1 MNYPSSNNIVYKRK
15 RLYDYALAMLALLM
29 PLVVKGFPVLIVI
42 AATIGI
48 AYFFR
53 AYQRLGKP
61 KKDYY
66 ILPYNL
72 LKDAFVNIFKFK
84 GPLLLM
90 VILFFVYFA
99 STFISFNKS
108 LAFQKI
114 ILKSCYLYFPIIFS
128 LTKWD
133 KSRLLLVLDF
143 FIYGCCLQV
152 LISLLDAFWASGF
165 QFNSFEFTYV
175 NLSFN
180 LHPGYAAFLVNIG
193 FIFNSIR
200 IISLYKEK
208 SSLSGNWWRLIAL
221 VGFLAYIMLLSS
233 KAGILTIM
241 VTIVTLIVYSLIIFR
256 SLKFSIFLILFSLS
270 IVSMFSYIFGG
281 RALIRYNRMK
291 NSIEKKQ
298 ELTDKT
304 KKISSSSIRLVLW
317 KNSWEAIKKSN
328 YLGYGLGS
336 GKKALQNNLKINEEK
351 FVFGLN
357 HNAHNQFLEIMLSIG
372 FVGFLF
378 LISILLTSFIGF
390 GQFTTISMLLIFI
403 ITVNFGVES
412 MMEKQSG
419 SIPIVWLLCL
429 LASGKP
435 IFKSVFKF

>member
-1 MNYPSSNNIVYKRK
+1 M
-15 RLYDYALAMLALLM
+15 ALLM
-29 PLVVKGFPVLIVI
+29 PLVVKGFPVLIIV

-48 AYFFR
+48 AYFFK
-53 AYQRLGKP
+53 AYQRLGKL

-72 LKDAFVNIFKFK
+72 VKDSFINIFKSK
-84 GPLLLM
+84 GPLFFM
-90 VILFFVYFA
+90 VILFFVYF
-99 STFISFNKS
+99 ISALFSENKEI
-108 LAFQKI
+108 AFPKI

-133 KSRLLLVLDF
+133 KRKLVLVLDF
-143 FIYGCCLQV
+143 FIYGCCLHI
-152 LISLLDAFWASGF
+152 LISVIDAFWTSGF
-165 QFNSFEFTYV
+165 QFNYQEFTYV

-208 SSLSGNWWRLIAL
+208 NSLSGNRWRFIAL
-221 VGFLAYIMLLSS
+221 VGFLGYIMLLSS
-233 KAGILTIM
+233 KAGVLTIII
-241 VTIVTLIVYSLIIFR
+241 TIVTLIIYSLIIFR
-256 SLKFSIFLILFSLS
+256 SLKFTVFVLFFSVSIFSLFS
-270 IVSMFSYIFGG
+270 YTFGG
-281 RALIRYNRMK
+281 RALIRYNIMK

-298 ELTDKT
+298 ELIDKT

-357 HNAHNQFLEIMLSIG
+357 HNSHNQFLEIMLSIG
-372 FVGFLF
+372 FVGLLF
-378 LISILLTSFIGF
+378 LILMLFSSAIGF
-390 GQFTTISMLLIFI
+390 GQFTIISVLLIFI
-403 ITVNFGVES
+403 IIVNFGVES

-429 LASGKP
+429 LASGKS